1 MVMDLEP
8 LTVGFD
14 GGRISAVE
22 LESTSTAT
30 AEAAVGGAS
39 VEATVGEWRGLGER
53 GGASM
58 ED

>member
-1 MVMDLEP
+1 MVMDLPP

-22 LESTSTAT
+22 LESTAT
-30 AEAAVGGAS
+30 AEAAAVGGAS

>member
-1 MVMDLEP
+1 MVMDLPP
-8 LTVGFD
+8 LTVGFE

-22 LESTSTAT
+22 LESTAT

>member
-1 MVMDLEP
+1 MVMDLPP

-39 VEATVGEWRGLGER
+39 VEATVGQ
-53 GGASM
+53 
-58 ED
+58 

>member
-1 MVMDLEP
+1 MVMDLPP

-22 LESTSTAT
+22 LESTAT